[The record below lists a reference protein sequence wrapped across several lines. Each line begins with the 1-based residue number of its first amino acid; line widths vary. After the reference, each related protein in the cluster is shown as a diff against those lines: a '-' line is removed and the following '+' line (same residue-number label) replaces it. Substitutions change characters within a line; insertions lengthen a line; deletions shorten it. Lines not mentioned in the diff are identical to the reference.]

1 MKSQCVVYY
10 VIFLA
15 LVSAQENPREKINK
29 KNLKRAIEDFTQN
42 VYIQL
47 ATNLRNENFVFSPLS
62 LHSALSMVYLGSKT
76 DSKTFIE
83 LRNSLGILTA
93 PNVLKESYKKYI
105 KFLFN

>member
-1 MKSQCVVYY
+1 MKSQSVVYY

-47 ATNLRNENFVFSPLS
+47 ATNLS
-62 LHSALSMVYLGSKT
+62 
-76 DSKTFIE
+76 
-83 LRNSLGILTA
+83 
-93 PNVLKESYKKYI
+93 
-105 KFLFN
+105 